1 MTLIPARLL
10 SFDDAPSTLT
20 STDPENKEAM
30 TDYPEKTCSIDR
42 LVNHPRL
49 VDAVLAGKKTQQRR
63 NGVYAYPGEEF
74 ELKDKKFRVVGL
86 RQESLADM
94 TDVEAQAEGF
104 PNLEAYLGLIKK
116 MHGGM
121 DLDLEGKVWVHEFE
135 AV

>member
-1 MTLIPARLL
+1 
-10 SFDDAPSTLT
+10 
-20 STDPENKEAM
+20 M

-94 TDVEAQAEGF
+94 TDEEAQAEGF